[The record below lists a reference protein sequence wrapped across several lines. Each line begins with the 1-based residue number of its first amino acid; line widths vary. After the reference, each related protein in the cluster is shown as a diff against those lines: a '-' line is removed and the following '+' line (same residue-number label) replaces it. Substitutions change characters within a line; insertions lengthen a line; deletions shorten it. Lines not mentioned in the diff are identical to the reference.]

1 VIEQVTQISP
11 SDSNLLTDSYAS
23 NSSDS
28 NFQQYLDNEQQRI
41 AFSYSPMA
49 FFNFD
54 SWFGYADNSS
64 KENKS
69 SSLPK
74 IFSDINLYQD
84 QNISNQTEEFGT
96 QNLLSDYNFN
106 SSEPKNLLLQNL
118 LQETGWLTPN
128 ISALP
133 MFAFAQNQGTL
144 LQNIDLQSLVD
155 KIVSQLK
162 IVKEK
167 GEAKLIMGLKPE
179 NLGEILLT
187 LTSRSG
193 MIAIQIEANEET
205 KKILDQQLEKL
216 ALALKKAKVNLE
228 DIKVI
233 ASKEV
238 AKHV

>member
-1 VIEQVTQISP
+1 MIDQVTQISP

-23 NSSDS
+23 NLPDS
-28 NFQQYLDNEQQRI
+28 TFQQYLDNEQQRI

-49 FFNFD
+49 FLNFD

-64 KENKS
+64 QENKS
-69 SSLPK
+69 SNLPK

-84 QNISNQTEEFGT
+84 QTVLNQAEESGT
-96 QNLLSDYNFN
+96 QNLLSNYNFN

-118 LQETGWLTPN
+118 LQESGWLTPN

-133 MFAFAQNQGTL
+133 MFAFAQTQGTL
-144 LQNIDLQSLVD
+144 LQSLDLQVLID
-155 KIVSQLK
+155 EIVSQLK
-162 IVKEK
+162 IVTEK
-167 GEAKLIMGLKPE
+167 GKVELIMGLKPE

-193 MIAIQIEANEET
+193 MIAIQIEASEET
-205 KKILDQQLEKL
+205 KKVLDQQLEKL

-238 AKHV
+238 GQHV